1 MDSRTSDEGT
11 SGLASALI
19 LNPLADSWC
28 SDQGN
33 GASQG
38 PPAVSQGPSVQGS
51 PTAETV
57 KNPPATRE
65 TREDP
70 LGKEMATHSSILV
83 SLMAQLVKN
92 LPATWETRVRFLG
105 QEDPLEKEMATH
117 SSTLA
122 WKILWA
128 TIHGVAKSRT
138 RLNNF
143 TFTY

>member
-11 SGLASALI
+11 SGLVSALI
-19 LNPLADSWC
+19 LNPLADSRC

-38 PPAVSQGPSVQGS
+38 PPAISQGPSVQGS

-65 TREDP
+65 TRVQLLGREDP

-83 SLMAQLVKN
+83 F
-92 LPATWETRVRFLG
+92 P
-105 QEDPLEKEMATH
+105 
-117 SSTLA
+117 
-122 WKILWA
+122 
-128 TIHGVAKSRT
+128 
-138 RLNNF
+138 
-143 TFTY
+143 